1 MEVNEGNLLIVSNST
16 RLLDEDRN
24 DLDEE
29 AVIRDANINEG
40 RKEVVQ
46 KGNSNVCT
54 LHNGIH
60 K

>member
-1 MEVNEGNLLIVSNST
+1 MNS
-16 RLLDEDRN
+16 RLLDEVSEIRRV
-24 DLDEE
+24 
-29 AVIRDANINEG
+29 VIRDANINDRKEG

>member
-1 MEVNEGNLLIVSNST
+1 MEVSEGNLLIVSNST

-29 AVIRDANINEG
+29 AVIRDANIND

>member
-29 AVIRDANINEG
+29 AVIRDANIND